1 MNRSPPGPDELELWS
16 SDESRKMRKRKG
28 AVQTRTM
35 KEISSV
41 QLNID
46 GRVGRGEG
54 VEQSKESEQTRS
66 RCTAVVPL

>member
-1 MNRSPPGPDELELWS
+1 MNRSPPRPDELELWS
-16 SDESRKMRKRKG
+16 SKESRKMRKRKG

-46 GRVGRGEG
+46 GRVGRGKG
-54 VEQSKESEQTRS
+54 VGQSKESEQTRF
-66 RCTAVVPL
+66 RCTAFLPL